1 MLKQGKNQTVRFAQ
15 LATMPTRVKSGNWP
29 KWMPTMWL
37 HGARAAQPLS
47 KTVRCCAKHTTGQ
60 KEIGNVGNRKRNWKF
75 NRALNKI
82 KKVV

>member
-1 MLKQGKNQTVRFAQ
+1 
-15 LATMPTRVKSGNWP
+15 
-29 KWMPTMWL
+29 MWL
-37 HGARAAQPLS
+37 HGARAAQLLS